1 MRPDRKPKLYALE
14 FSIRHAGTFLRQP
27 SLIAEPS
34 HIPLASVPAIARIT
48 VAFGYVQ
55 LERTNIPSSP
65 CQTAQDHC
73 PRTRETLQ
81 SALSRANPTRVTPDF
96 FASFRSARPSLEDWI
111 THSVGPVPID
121 TLLTSKKWWRRT
133 GLNRRPP
140 ACKAGALPL
149 SYAPVNSMRCPEKMV
164 GPGRLE
170 LPTSRLSSA
179 RSNQLSYEPNARLF
193 SRIAKEGMRRRRQV
207 RDRTDPKIDNVSR
220 IL

>member
-1 MRPDRKPKLYALE
+1 MRPGRKPKLYALE

-34 HIPLASVPAIARIT
+34 HIPSASMPAIARTI

-65 CQTAQDHC
+65 CQTAQDISQQ
-73 PRTRETLQ
+73 TRETLR
-81 SALSRANPTRVTPDF
+81 SALSLANPTRVTPDF
-96 FASFRSARPSLEDWI
+96 FASFRSARPCRSKI
-111 THSVGPVPID
+111 RHSVGPVPID
-121 TLLTSKKWWRRT
+121 TLYHFEEVVEADGIEPTTPCLQSRCSPTE
-133 GLNRRPP
+133 LRP
-140 ACKAGALPL
+140 L
-149 SYAPVNSMRCPEKMV
+149 YFVRCPEKMV

-193 SRIAKEGMRRRRQV
+193 SRIAKG
-207 RDRTDPKIDNVSR
+207 RDAPAAAGSR
-220 IL
+220 SNRSEDR